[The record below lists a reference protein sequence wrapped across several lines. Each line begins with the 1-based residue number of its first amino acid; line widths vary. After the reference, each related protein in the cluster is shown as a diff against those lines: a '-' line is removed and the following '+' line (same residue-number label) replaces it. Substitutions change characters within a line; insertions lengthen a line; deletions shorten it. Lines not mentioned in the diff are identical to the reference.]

1 MKNVYDF
8 LPKAEKNACEN
19 LYPEEKDKDGL
30 IAQAADFYSE
40 SLEKAETLFGYPSY
54 NVKLSEK
61 TKALLLMHYSSCFS
75 NNCGD
80 ISEADT
86 SNYAL
91 DSKFMERKIVRIFSD
106 KFGMGENAW
115 GYVTSGGSESNF
127 CGIDLAFI
135 KNPDAMLYYSASAHY
150 SVTKHA
156 AFYPNECIPVSENE
170 KMNAEALK
178 SRILTNYKAKGLGA
192 NIVLTFGTT
201 KFGAID
207 DIDDIVDFLT
217 KHSIPYFLHVDAALF
232 GGIPNNQI
240 DAPLLL
246 NAKER
251 GIHSVAVSLH
261 KYIGFKD
268 VKSVF
273 VSVCKPNGTDIE
285 YIGQKDTTVTGS
297 RSIPAFALY
306 NHLKERLFNVAP
318 YEYVKNI
325 NFFENLLKE
334 NGINYSRCERS
345 NIFVVDCPD
354 EQTCKDFQ
362 LSSFTVEENGEL
374 KTKAHFIIFPHHTEE
389 MMIKAVNRLKK

>member
-1 MKNVYDF
+1 MKNVYDY
-8 LPKAEKNACEN
+8 LPETEKKACEDI
-19 LYPEEKDKDGL
+19 YPDGKNNDCL
-30 IAQAADFYSE
+30 TEQAATFYSKN
-40 SLEKAETLFGYPSY
+40 SEKATCLFGYPSY

-80 ISEADT
+80 ISEAKS
-86 SNYAL
+86 SNYSL
-91 DSKFMERKIVRIFSD
+91 DTKFIERKIVDLFSD
-106 KFGMGENAW
+106 KFGMGESSW
-115 GYVTSGGSESNF
+115 GYVTSGGTESNF

-135 KNPDAMLYYSASAHY
+135 INPNSMLYYSASAHY

-170 KMNAEALK
+170 KLNVEVLK

-192 NIVLTFGTT
+192 NLVLTFGTT
-201 KFGAID
+201 KYGVTD
-207 DIDDIVDFLT
+207 DIDNIVGFLRE
-217 KHSIPYFLHVDAALF
+217 HGVPYFLHVDAALF
-232 GGIPNNQI
+232 GGIPNNQE

-246 NAKER
+246 NAKQR
-251 GIHSVAVSLH
+251 GIHSVSVSLH

-273 VSVCKPNGTDIE
+273 VSVCKPCGTEIE
-285 YIGQKDTTVTGS
+285 YIGQRDTTVTGS

-306 NHLKERLFNVAP
+306 NHLKERLFNVP
-318 YEYVKNI
+318 PQEYKKNI
-325 NFFENLLKE
+325 VFFENLLKE
-334 NGINYSRCERS
+334 NGIKYTRCERS

-362 LSSFTVEENGEL
+362 LSSFTTEENGEL
-374 KTKAHFIIFPHHTEE
+374 KSKAHFIIFPHHTEE
-389 MMIKAVNRLKK
+389 IMIKAVNRLKG